1 MANSISAI
9 TTGIGGVVIDSVD
22 TTGNLN
28 LKSGGTT
35 VVAVTS
41 TGASVTGLLAGSTNY
56 TGFKNRIINGAMVID
71 QRYAGASVTPVNGQY
86 IVDRFGF
93 YGTPTSKFS
102 MQQNAG
108 SVTSPSGFKNYLGFT
123 SLSAYSIGSTEWF
136 QAYQVIE
143 GYNIADLGYGA
154 AGAQTVTLSFW
165 VRGSIVGTYGGF
177 LCNSDGTRAYN
188 FSYTISVANTWEQKT
203 ITVVGDTIG
212 TWLNT
217 NGAGLQVVWSLGAG
231 SSTLTGTSGSWS
243 STLYRSV
250 TGQVNVSGT
259 NGATFYIT
267 GVQLEKG
274 STATSFDV
282 RDYGRELAMC
292 QRYYTKIL
300 SFTVGYNVLAPATA
314 ASTNTAGAFI
324 SYPVT
329 MRTAPTFS
337 YANIILA
344 DGAVSSVV
352 NSIVATW
359 AGTNTANVTFS
370 GATANLTTYRPTPL
384 IANNTASA
392 FIDMSA
398 EL

>member
-1 MANSISAI
+1 
-9 TTGIGGVVIDSVD
+9 
-22 TTGNLN
+22 
-28 LKSGGTT
+28 
-35 VVAVTS
+35 
-41 TGASVTGLLAGSTNY
+41 
-56 TGFKNRIINGAMVID
+56 
-71 QRYAGASVTPVNGQY
+71 
-86 IVDRFGF
+86 
-93 YGTPTSKFS
+93 

-274 STATSFDV
+274 STATSFDY
-282 RDYGRELAMC
+282 RPYGTELALC
-292 QRYYTKIL
+292 QRYLPAFNGSGDACNGGSFSATQTWFYYPFQVQPRVAPTGITATFGTAPNTFYVYTGAQSSSPITSMTFGGASL
-300 SFTVGYNVLAPATA
+300 SGGRLYTVTASVLTA
-314 ASTNTAGAFI
+314 GQYTPLASNASTNQ
-324 SYPVT
+324 
-329 MRTAPTFS
+329 
-337 YANIILA
+337 ILWT
-344 DGAVSSVV
+344 GC
-352 NSIVATW
+352 
-359 AGTNTANVTFS
+359 
-370 GATANLTTYRPTPL
+370 
-384 IANNTASA
+384 
-392 FIDMSA
+392 